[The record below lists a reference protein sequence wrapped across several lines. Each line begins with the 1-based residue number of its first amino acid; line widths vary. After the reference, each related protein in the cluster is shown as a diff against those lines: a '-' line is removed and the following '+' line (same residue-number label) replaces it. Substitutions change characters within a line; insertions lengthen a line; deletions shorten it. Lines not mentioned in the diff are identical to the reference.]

1 MGKQPLSL
9 KEACDRCM
17 LTVYRGTRA
26 EVSAQAGVD
35 GAIEFFSADRELATI
50 RTADLDGYVHFM
62 KHSKHYEPAS
72 INRRLGTLSRV
83 FTFAEQRDLVNSRP
97 HFPRQAKVQGRLRW
111 LTRDEECAMVW
122 ELDNAGFREQAGAL
136 MVLADT
142 GLRPSEL
149 WNLDAGDIG
158 TVGIRVVKSKTD
170 RPRLVPMTE
179 RVRVMMEGR
188 TGKVFPYSNNWFAKA
203 WHLGRMKLGLL
214 QDPEFVPYCLRH
226 TFASRLIQG
235 GVPVDTVSRLLG
247 HSNIQ
252 QTMQYAHLSEGNLA
266 SAINVLEHIR
276 A

>member
-1 MGKQPLSL
+1 MKPISL
-9 KEACDRCM
+9 KETCDRCM

-50 RTADLDGYVHFM
+50 RTVDLDGYVHFM
-62 KHSKHYEPAS
+62 KHNKHYEPAS
-72 INRRLGTLSRV
+72 INRRLSTLSRV
-83 FTFAEQRDLVNSRP
+83 FTFAEQRDLIASRP

-111 LTRDEECAMVW
+111 LTLDEEHRMIW
-122 ELDNAGFREQAGAL
+122 QLDRGGFQEQANAL
-136 MVLADT
+136 IVLADT

-158 TVGIRVVKSKTD
+158 VAGIRVVKSKTD

-203 WHLGRMKLGLL
+203 WHLGRMNLGLL
-214 QDPEFVPYCLRH
+214 QDSEFVPYCLRH
-226 TFASRLIQG
+226 TFASRLIQA

-252 QTMQYAHLSEGNLA
+252 QTMQYAHLSDGNLA
-266 SAINVLEHIR
+266 SAINVLEKLQG
-276 A
+276 